1 MTLRSRY
8 DREIVSLALPALGAL
23 AAEPLYLLVDT
34 AIVGH
39 LGRPQLAA
47 LGIAFTI
54 LGGTFA
60 IFNFLQYGT
69 TAQVARA
76 GGAGEEETARRL
88 GAQAVW
94 LSLGFGV
101 AVSGLIALLAPQ
113 LVALMGGEGQTADY
127 AVEYLRIAAI
137 GFPAAFLALGAQGY
151 LRGVADL
158 RTPLVVLIAGNVANV
173 VLEVLFVYGFDWG
186 IAGSAWG
193 TAIAQ
198 LGMGAAFVVVVL
210 RRLAPGEAAVR
221 IALAR
226 RVLSLGKWIFI
237 RTTALMLSFVLA
249 GAVATRFGDASI
261 AAHQVAFQ
269 LWIFLAL
276 VLDSVAIAGQ
286 IIVGREL
293 GAGRREEAYGA
304 SERMIW
310 LSVALGAV
318 FAALMLV
325 LAGVLPRAF
334 TGDASVLDETA
345 LLWPIF
351 ALMQPLNGAVFA
363 LDGILIGA
371 SDGPFL
377 ALSMV
382 AAFVVVC
389 RRSRCRA
396 RGGLGDSRRLGRARR
411 PHRRP
416 ADADDDAVPAR
427 SLARDRVG
435 VNVLGG
441 ELEPCSVDPVTGYF
455 RDGYCHTA
463 GSDLG
468 FHVVCAVM
476 TEEFLEFSVAAGND
490 LVTPQP
496 QWMFPGLRPGD
507 RWCVVAARWQE
518 ALEAGVA
525 PPVVLEATHASALEF
540 VSLSDL
546 EAHAFEV

>member
-1 MTLRSRY
+1 VRLRSPY
-8 DREIVSLALPALGAL
+8 DREILRLALPALGAL
-23 AAEPLYLLVDT
+23 AAEPIYLLVDT

-39 LGRPQLAA
+39 LGREQLAA
-47 LGIAFTI
+47 LGIAFTV
-54 LGGTFA
+54 LGGLFA

-76 GGAGEEETARRL
+76 GGAGAAETARRL

-94 LSLGFGV
+94 LSLAFGV
-101 AVSGLIALLAPQ
+101 GVSVLLAALAEP
-113 LVALMGGEGQTADY
+113 LVSLMGGEGEAADY
-127 AVEYLRIAAI
+127 AVTYLRIAAI

-158 RTPLVVLIAGNVANV
+158 RTPLIILVAANVANV

-198 LGMGAAFVVVVL
+198 LVMGAAFVVVVL
-210 RRLAPGEAAVR
+210 RQLEPGEASVR
-221 IALAR
+221 LGLAR

-237 RTTALMLSFVLA
+237 RTTALMGSFVLA
-249 GAVATRFGDASI
+249 GAVATRFGDSAI

-293 GAGRREEAYGA
+293 GGGRTDEAYGA

-310 LSVALGAV
+310 LSVALGGV

-325 LAGVLPRAF
+325 LAGVLPQAF
-334 TGDASVLDETA
+334 TSDASVLDEAA
-345 LLWPIF
+345 LLWPLF

-382 AAFVVVC
+382 AAFVSC
-389 RRSRCRA
+389 A
-396 RGGLGDSRRLGRARR
+396 T
-411 PHRRP
+411 
-416 ADADDDAVPAR
+416 
-427 SLARDRVG
+427 
-435 VNVLGG
+435 VL
-441 ELEPCSVDPVTGYF
+441 
-455 RDGYCHTA
+455 
-463 GSDLG
+463 
-468 FHVVCAVM
+468 
-476 TEEFLEFSVAAGND
+476 
-490 LVTPQP
+490 LV
-496 QWMFPGLRPGD
+496 
-507 RWCVVAARWQE
+507 
-518 ALEAGVA
+518 ALEADWGIRGVWA
-525 PPVVLEATHASALEF
+525 ALVVLIVVRLTLMGTRFRRGRWLVTGWA
-540 VSLSDL
+540 
-546 EAHAFEV
+546 

>member
-1 MTLRSRY
+1 VTLRSPY
-8 DREIVSLALPALGAL
+8 DREIVGLALPALGSL

-34 AIVGH
+34 AVVGH

-47 LGIAFTI
+47 LGIASAI
-54 LGGTFA
+54 LGATFA

-76 GGAGEEETARRL
+76 GGAGAEETARRL

-94 LSLGFGV
+94 LSLAFGLT
-101 AVSGLIALLAPQ
+101 VSALIAVLAPQ
-113 LVALMGGEGQTADY
+113 LVSLMGGEGEAADY
-127 AVEYLRIAAI
+127 AVTYLRIAAV

-151 LRGVADL
+151 LRGIADL

-173 VLEVLFVYGFDWG
+173 ALEVLFVYGLDWG

-193 TAIAQ
+193 TAVAQ
-198 LGMGAAFVVVVL
+198 LGMGAAFVAVVL
-210 RRLAPGEAAVR
+210 RQLEGGEAHVR
-221 IALAR
+221 LALAR

-237 RTTALMLSFVLA
+237 RTTALMASFVLA
-249 GAVATRFGDASI
+249 GAVATRFGDAAI

-293 GAGRREEAYGA
+293 GAGRTAEAYGA

-318 FAALMLV
+318 FAAVMLA

-334 TGDASVLDETA
+334 TDDASVLDEAA
-345 LLWPIF
+345 LLWPLF

-382 AAFVVVC
+382 VAFVAC
-389 RRSRCRA
+389 A
-396 RGGLGDSRRLGRARR
+396 
-411 PHRRP
+411 
-416 ADADDDAVPAR
+416 AVLAT
-427 SLARDRVG
+427 SLAGEWGIRG
-435 VNVLGG
+435 VWSALVVLIVVRLALMTTRFRRGRW
-441 ELEPCSVDPVTGYF
+441 LVTGW
-455 RDGYCHTA
+455 A
-463 GSDLG
+463 
-468 FHVVCAVM
+468 
-476 TEEFLEFSVAAGND
+476 
-490 LVTPQP
+490 
-496 QWMFPGLRPGD
+496 
-507 RWCVVAARWQE
+507 
-518 ALEAGVA
+518 
-525 PPVVLEATHASALEF
+525 
-540 VSLSDL
+540 
-546 EAHAFEV
+546 